1 MAPKVG
7 MIQDQFQPLS
17 KTPNCRSSMADPQN
31 STYYVA
37 PLTYSGSRDSA
48 RSKLMDVLKALPL
61 THLIKAEEQYLYYQ
75 CRTKVFKFTDDVEF
89 YFPAEE
95 GVIHMRSAS
104 RIGYNDWGTNL
115 RRLEGIRAAFERA

>member
-37 PLTYSGSRDSA
+37 PLTYTCSREAA
-48 RSKLMDVLKALPL
+48 RSKLMAVLKALPL
-61 THLIKAEEQYLYYQ
+61 THLVKSDENYLYYQ

-89 YFPAEE
+89 YFPAAD
-95 GVIHMRSAS
+95 GLIHMRSAS

-115 RRLEGIRAAFERA
+115 RRLEGIRAEFTKP